1 MINRIL
7 LLIFVLSLTA
17 CSSTNTSVVADIP
30 PVTELLSNHAFEDAP
45 TINEQQIFDLP
56 KYERDKFLAFYHN
69 ALAQGVRPDKA
80 IFKYLE
86 NRLDNFTYDGETLT
100 AKESL
105 TRNEGNCISLAI
117 LTQAYA
123 SLAKVDTT
131 FIEVGTMPVF
141 RKNKD
146 TILIS
151 NHFRTKL
158 LAPEKPLQPG
168 AFVILRAG
176 TVVDYFPAQDSFFIN
191 NATYQDLV
199 SKYYANKA
207 VDALIS
213 EQFNQSYSLLKRALY
228 YRPYHPELINI
239 AAVLHRRSGQT
250 EQANTIYQY
259 AVENHFTSPNLLSN
273 YLLVAKSQSDSS
285 LISRLESLLESN
297 VSTPFDKIQLAQRAI
312 DKGQYKKAIKQ
323 LEEVIYETPYIPE
336 PYFELAKLYNTQGNK
351 EKTEQFLAKA
361 VEKSSDPEK
370 RALFQAKRD
379 SIPRGNA
386 HK

>member
-7 LLIFVLSLTA
+7 LLISVLSLTA
-17 CSSTNTSVVADIP
+17 CSSTNTSPVAKIS
-30 PVTELLSNHAFEDAP
+30 PVTELMSSHAFEELP
-45 TINEQQIFDLP
+45 TITEQKIFDLP
-56 KYERDKFLAFYHN
+56 QYERDKFLAFYN
-69 ALAQGVRPDKA
+69 KELEQGVRPDKA
-80 IFKYLE
+80 IFRYLE
-86 NRLDNFTYDGETLT
+86 NRLDNFTFDGETLT
-100 AKESL
+100 AQESL
-105 TRNEGNCISLAI
+105 ERNEGNCISLAI

-141 RKNKD
+141 RKNQD

-158 LAPEKPLQPG
+158 LAPKKTLEPD

-207 VDALIS
+207 VDALLS
-213 EQFNQSYSLLKRALY
+213 QQFNQSYSLLKKALQ

-239 AAVLHRRSGQT
+239 AAILHRRNGQIK
-250 EQANTIYQY
+250 QANAIYQY
-259 AVENHFTSPNLLSN
+259 ALENQLTSQNLLSN
-273 YLLVAKSQSDSS
+273 YLVIARDQSDTS
-285 LISRLESLLESN
+285 LISHLESLLDSN
-297 VSTPFDKIQLAQRAI
+297 VSTPFDKIQLARRAV

-323 LEEVIYETPYIPE
+323 LEEVISETPYIPE
-336 PYFELAKLYNTQGNK
+336 PYFELAKLYHTQGDRD
-351 EKTEQFLAKA
+351 KTVQFLAKA
-361 VEKSSDPEK
+361 AEKSSDPEK
-370 RALFQAKRD
+370 RTLFQAKRD
-379 SIPRGNA
+379 SITQR
-386 HK
+386 